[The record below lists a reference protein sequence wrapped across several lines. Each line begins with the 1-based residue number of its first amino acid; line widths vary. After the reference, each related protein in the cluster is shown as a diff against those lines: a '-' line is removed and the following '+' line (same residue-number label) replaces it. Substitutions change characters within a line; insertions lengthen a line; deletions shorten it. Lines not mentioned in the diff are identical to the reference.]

1 MIVAMSS
8 SVTRVVDPLDLQDAS
23 RERLLAEIGLLQHR
37 YSLTD
42 PGRLESRIREL
53 EAQLGSSENLRVA
66 EHDAQVAEHAEH
78 NIRFSKHDAQVAE
91 LQNEIDDLK
100 MSLLHARD
108 YARGCAAELGEAR
121 TFTEHDA
128 QVAKH
133 DAQVTELKNEI
144 DDLKMRL
151 LHVRDYARGCA
162 AELGEAR
169 TFFEIHI
176 ADADRKIRQARK
188 KNQQIYATRTWKMG
202 RLVMLPI
209 RIVRRIIKVG

>member
-53 EAQLGSSENLRVA
+53 ESQLESSKNL
-66 EHDAQVAEHAEH
+66 QVAEHNAQETEH
-78 NIRFSKHDAQVAE
+78 AAQVARYDAQVTQNDTQVTE
-91 LQNEIDDLK
+91 LQNEIDELK
-100 MSLLHARD
+100 MS
-108 YARGCAAELGEAR
+108 
-121 TFTEHDA
+121 
-128 QVAKH
+128 
-133 DAQVTELKNEI
+133 
-144 DDLKMRL
+144 L

-176 ADADRKIRQARK
+176 ADADRKVRQARK
-188 KNQQIYATRTWKMG
+188 KNQDIYATRTWKIG

>member
-1 MIVAMSS
+1 MSS
-8 SVTRVVDPLDLQDAS
+8 SDTRVKDPLDLRDAS

-53 EAQLGSSENLRVA
+53 ESQLESSENL
-66 EHDAQVAEHAEH
+66 QVAEHNAQETEH
-78 NIRFSKHDAQVAE
+78 AAQV
-91 LQNEIDDLK
+91 I
-100 MSLLHARD
+100 R
-108 YARGCAAELGEAR
+108 Y
-121 TFTEHDA
+121 DA

-133 DAQVTELKNEI
+133 DAQVIQLKKELDELK
-144 DDLKMRL
+144 MSL
-151 LHVRDYARGCA
+151 LHTRDYARGCA

-176 ADADRKIRQARK
+176 ADADRKVRQARK
-188 KNQQIYATRTWKMG
+188 KNQDIYATRTWKIG

>member
-53 EAQLGSSENLRVA
+53 ESQLESQLESAEHLRVA
-66 EHDAQVAEHAEH
+66 QHDAQVTEHAEH

-91 LQNEIDDLK
+91 LQNEIDNLK
-100 MSLLHARD
+100 MS
-108 YARGCAAELGEAR
+108 
-121 TFTEHDA
+121 
-128 QVAKH
+128 
-133 DAQVTELKNEI
+133 
-144 DDLKMRL
+144 L

-169 TFFEIHI
+169 TFFETHI
-176 ADADRKIRQARK
+176 ADADRKVRLARK

>member
-53 EAQLGSSENLRVA
+53 ESQLESQLESAEHLRVA
-66 EHDAQVAEHAEH
+66 Q
-78 NIRFSKHDAQVAE
+78 
-91 LQNEIDDLK
+91 
-100 MSLLHARD
+100 
-108 YARGCAAELGEAR
+108 
-121 TFTEHDA
+121 HDA

-133 DAQVTELKNEI
+133 DAQVTQNDTQVTELQNEI
-144 DDLKMRL
+144 DELKMSL

-176 ADADRKIRQARK
+176 ADADRKVRQARR

>member
-1 MIVAMSS
+1 MSS

-42 PGRLESRIREL
+42 PGRLEARIREL
-53 EAQLGSSENLRVA
+53 ESQLESSENLQVA
-66 EHDAQVAEHAEH
+66 EHDAQVIQ
-78 NIRFSKHDAQVAE
+78 NDAQVARYDAQVTQNDAQVIE

-100 MSLLHARD
+100 MS
-108 YARGCAAELGEAR
+108 
-121 TFTEHDA
+121 
-128 QVAKH
+128 
-133 DAQVTELKNEI
+133 
-144 DDLKMRL
+144 L

-176 ADADRKIRQARK
+176 ADADRKVRLARK

>member
-1 MIVAMSS
+1 MIVLMSS

-53 EAQLGSSENLRVA
+53 ESQLESSENL
-66 EHDAQVAEHAEH
+66 QVAEHNAQETEH
-78 NIRFSKHDAQVAE
+78 AAQVIRYDAQVTQNDTQVTE
-91 LQNEIDDLK
+91 LQNEIDELK
-100 MSLLHARD
+100 MS
-108 YARGCAAELGEAR
+108 
-121 TFTEHDA
+121 
-128 QVAKH
+128 
-133 DAQVTELKNEI
+133 
-144 DDLKMRL
+144 L

-169 TFFEIHI
+169 TFFETHI
-176 ADADRKIRQARK
+176 ADADRKVRLARK

>member
-1 MIVAMSS
+1 MSS

-53 EAQLGSSENLRVA
+53 ESQLESSENL
-66 EHDAQVAEHAEH
+66 QVAEHNAQETEH
-78 NIRFSKHDAQVAE
+78 AAQVARYDAQVTQNDTQVTE
-91 LQNEIDDLK
+91 LQNEIDELK
-100 MSLLHARD
+100 MS
-108 YARGCAAELGEAR
+108 
-121 TFTEHDA
+121 
-128 QVAKH
+128 
-133 DAQVTELKNEI
+133 
-144 DDLKMRL
+144 L

-176 ADADRKIRQARK
+176 ADADRKVRQARK
-188 KNQQIYATRTWKMG
+188 KNQDIYATRTWKIG